1 MALAFN
7 GVSKSDQYVL
17 SSDYYKYTSPFKGE
31 MNDRFKNIGDIDYIM
46 RHPGNIPFINNEERL
61 RDTRTNRM
69 PNTRP
74 DFNETKTILGR

>member
-1 MALAFN
+1 MCFQAI
-7 GVSKSDQYVL
+7 
-17 SSDYYKYTSPFKGE
+17 TSPFKGE